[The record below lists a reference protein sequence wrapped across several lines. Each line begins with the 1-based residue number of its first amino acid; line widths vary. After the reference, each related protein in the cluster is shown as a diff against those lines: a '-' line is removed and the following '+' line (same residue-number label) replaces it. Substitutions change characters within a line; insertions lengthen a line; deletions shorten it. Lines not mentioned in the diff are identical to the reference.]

1 MKYTKMFNPVI
12 AGALA
17 LLCALGCKKSTTEAP
32 VRPAAEKSQID
43 TEAEA
48 IRSFIVKKYQLN
60 DSDVGYDKKNDFF
73 SIYHI
78 NVVSYD
84 DALTDYEENKN

>member
-1 MKYTKMFNPVI
+1 MKYAKMFNPVI

-17 LLCALGCKKSTTEAP
+17 LLCAFGCKKSATETPAPSPVEKLQIDAKTEA
-32 VRPAAEKSQID
+32 V
-43 TEAEA
+43 
-48 IRSFIVKKYQLN
+48 RSFIIKKYHLN
-60 DSDVGYDKKNDFF
+60 DSDVGYDKKNGFF